1 MKSSV
6 ALPYTFRT
14 HFGFM
19 GVVLALILS
28 GILVQWSI
36 DWHLSVRQG
45 VWALVGCL
53 LCLVL
58 IRVPYKAFLK
68 ASVPIYGILLAL
80 LVLVKVAGHESHGA
94 RRWIGY
100 GSLMI
105 QPSEFMKL
113 ALLLLLV
120 WLFGKDYD
128 KDGLPFNKVFGAIV
142 LTAVPGVL
150 IAKQPDL
157 GTALGLFFCLGV
169 FLVLRG
175 IRSRTFFLAL
185 WASIILLPLGW
196 QVLWNHLHGFQK
208 DRIRTFLNPEADP
221 MGLGY
226 HTLQSM
232 VAVGSGGW
240 FGQGLQGATQVRF
253 RYLPGAHTDFAFAV
267 FSEEWGFIGAFAL
280 LAANGYILWFGY
292 RTAVLCRE
300 SRGFLLA
307 SGLTSLFGINFLIN
321 ASMVLGILPVVG
333 IPMPLLSYGGSALL
347 VSMMGLALLLNI
359 RIHTDT

>member
-1 MKSSV
+1 MKAPV
-6 ALPYTFRT
+6 LLPFIFRT
-14 HFGFM
+14 YFGFL
-19 GVVLALILS
+19 GIVLVLILT
-28 GILVQWSI
+28 GIMVQWSI
-36 DWHLSVRQG
+36 DWHLAARQG
-45 VWALVGCL
+45 VWAFFGCL
-53 LCLVL
+53 VCLVIL
-58 IRVPYKAFLK
+58 RIHYKTFLK
-68 ASVPIYGILLAL
+68 VSIPIYGILIAML
-80 LVLVKVAGHESHGA
+80 LLVKVIGHESHGA

-113 ALLLLLV
+113 SLLLILV
-120 WLFGKDYD
+120 WLLGKDYD
-128 KDGLPFNKVFGAIV
+128 REGLPFNKVLGAAV
-142 LTAVPGVL
+142 LAVIPGIL

-157 GTALGLFFCLGV
+157 GTALELFFCLGV

-240 FGQGLQGATQVRF
+240 FGQGLRGATQVRF

-267 FSEEWGFIGAFAL
+267 FSEEWGLIGSLAL
-280 LAANGYILWFGY
+280 LAANAYILWFGY

-321 ASMVLGILPVVG
+321 ASMVVGILPVVG

-347 VSMMGLALLLNI
+347 VSMVGLALLLNI
-359 RIHTDT
+359 RVHTDT